1 MLSALRTQ
9 LLEARALAISL
20 ALTLPLALPLLPPPN
35 PNPNPTPA
43 PNPNQA
49 RARCIAELTRL
60 GGEPG
65 GESSAARRSLL
76 GALALAA
83 LSWAEVADEL

>member
-20 ALTLPLALPLLPPPN
+20 ALTLPLALPLLPSPN

-49 RARCIAELTRL
+49 RARCIAELTRI

-83 LSWAEVADEL
+83 LSWAEVVDEL